1 VIINGQLLGVLD
13 LDSPLFDRFQDIDQ
27 DQLEQLV
34 LEFTAQLQN
43 R

>member
-1 VIINGQLLGVLD
+1 LLGVLD
-13 LDSPLFDRFQDIDQ
+13 LDSPLFDRFQAVDQ

-34 LEFTAQLQN
+34 NEFTLKLQI